1 MDINNIYRNYGKYV
15 KGGEGKEEKDKGRV
29 VEDKKGK
36 RDWGYFRTF
45 KSATIITP
53 SPLTYGPPSLQ
64 ISFILIENYER

>member
-15 KGGEGKEEKDKGRV
+15 KGGEGKEEMDKGRG

-36 RDWGYFRTF
+36 RNCFFFRTF

-53 SPLTYGPPSLQ
+53 TPLTYGPPSLQ

>member
-29 VEDKKGK
+29 VEDKKGE

-45 KSATIITP
+45 KSANPTYHPGTP
-53 SPLTYGPPSLQ
+53 MSVTRGSRSQ
-64 ISFILIENYER
+64 

>member
-15 KGGEGKEEKDKGRV
+15 KRVEGKEEKDKGRV

-45 KSATIITP
+45 KFPTIITP
-53 SPLTYGPPSLQ
+53 SLLTYAPPFLQ
-64 ISFILIENYER
+64 NSFILIENYER